1 MHLQEYSQ
9 YTLSDFLE
17 DDFFIRWSTEP
28 DPQSTMFWE
37 AFMQRYPEKK
47 TLIDQASAVVRTYRK
62 QETFTNET
70 RQSELWDRIQFD
82 IQQTGVRQSARI
94 IPLFTKIAAAVA
106 LFMVATSVFWFFADH
121 RTVVATA
128 HNEVTKI
135 VLPDRSVV
143 MLNGNSTLRYNDH
156 WSNDEPREVW
166 IDGEAYFKVKHFN
179 KDTLR
184 ILPSERFVVHSNDL
198 DIEVLGTSFNVQ
210 NRQNNTN
217 ITLLTGK
224 VKVQLA
230 TPAAAP
236 TPDVIMLPGD
246 YVEYSSQKL
255 IAKKKVE
262 NPKWATTW
270 IKQEILFTDAY
281 LKDIVKALEKDY
293 GYTVEVKDQKLLE
306 LRIEGEISV
315 SSVDELLTTVSATL
329 DLRITQPGDKR
340 ITMSRL
346 P

>member
-37 AFMQRYPEKK
+37 AFMQRHPEKK
-47 TLIDQASAVVRTYRK
+47 ELIAKASAILKTYRK
-62 QETFTNET
+62 QEVFTNET
-70 RQSELWDRIQFD
+70 RQPELWNRIQAD
-82 IQQTGVRQSARI
+82 IQQAAVRKPARF
-94 IPLFTKIAAAVA
+94 IPLFSKIAAAAA
-106 LFMVATSVFWFFADH
+106 LFIVATAVFWFFADH

-128 HNEVTKI
+128 HNEVTKV
-135 VLPDRSVV
+135 VLPDRSIV
-143 MLNGNSTLRYNDH
+143 MLNGNSTLRYKDH
-156 WSNDEPREVW
+156 WNTGEPREVW
-166 IDGEAYFKVKHFN
+166 INGEAYFKVKHIN
-179 KDTLR
+179 QDTLH
-184 ILPSERFVVHSNDL
+184 IQPGHRFVVHSNDL

-230 TPAAAP
+230 TPTTTP
-236 TPDVIMLPGD
+236 TPDVIMEPGD

-262 NPKWATTW
+262 NPTWATTW

-281 LKDIVKALEKDY
+281 LKDIVKVLEKDY
-293 GYTVEVKDQKLLE
+293 GYVVDVKDQKIME

-329 DLRITQPGDKR
+329 DLRITQSAGKH
-340 ITMSRL
+340 ITVSRQ
-346 P
+346 

>member
-9 YTLSDFLE
+9 YKLSDFLE
-17 DDFFIRWSTEP
+17 DDLFIRWTTEP
-28 DPQSTMFWE
+28 DPQNTMFWE
-37 AFMQRYPEKK
+37 AFIQRYPEKK
-47 TLIDQASAVVRTYRK
+47 ALVDEASAILKAYRK
-62 QETFTNET
+62 QEIFTNESH
-70 RQSELWDRIQFD
+70 QSELWDRIQAD
-82 IQQTGVRQSARI
+82 IQQVSVRKPVRM
-94 IPLFTKIAAAVA
+94 IPLFAKIAAAAA
-106 LFMVATSVFWFFADH
+106 LFIVATSVFWFFADH
-121 RTVVATA
+121 RMVVATA

-143 MLNGNSTLRYNDH
+143 MLNGNSTLRYSEH
-156 WSNDEPREVW
+156 WDKDEPREVW
-166 IDGEAYFKVKHFN
+166 IDGEAYFKVKHTN
-179 KDTLR
+179 RDTLN
-184 ILPSERFVVHSNDL
+184 ILAGDRFVVHSNEL

-230 TPAAAP
+230 TPTKIS

-255 IAKKKVE
+255 IAKKKIE
-262 NPKWATTW
+262 NPKWSTTW

-281 LKDIVKALEKDY
+281 LKDIIKVLENDY
-293 GYTVEVKDQKLLE
+293 GYVVDVKDQKLME

-329 DLRITQPGDKR
+329 GLRITQPADKH

>member
-28 DPQSTMFWE
+28 DSQSTMFWE
-37 AFMQRYPEKK
+37 AFMQRHPEKRE
-47 TLIDQASAVVRTYRK
+47 LILKASAVVKTYRK
-62 QETFTNET
+62 QEVFTNEA
-70 RQSELWDRIQFD
+70 RQSELWGRIQTD
-82 IQQTGVRQSARI
+82 IQQAGVRQPSQVM
-94 IPLFTKIAAAVA
+94 PLLMKIAAAAA
-106 LFMVATSVFWFFADH
+106 LFIVATGVFWFFADH

-128 HNEVTKI
+128 HNEVTKV

-143 MLNGNSTLRYNDH
+143 MLNGNSTLRYKAYWDAGQ
-156 WSNDEPREVW
+156 PREVW
-166 IDGEAYFKVKHFN
+166 IDGEAYFKVKHIN
-179 KDTLR
+179 KDTLHIR
-184 ILPSERFVVHSNDL
+184 AADRFVVHSNDL

-210 NRQNNTN
+210 NRKNNTN

-230 TPAAAP
+230 APTATP

-262 NPKWATTW
+262 NPTWATTW

-281 LKDIVKALEKDY
+281 LKDIVKVLGKDY
-293 GYTVEVKDQKLLE
+293 GYVVEVRDQKLME

-329 DLRITQPGDKR
+329 DLRITQPADKH
-340 ITMSRL
+340 ITMSRQ
-346 P
+346 